1 MIGRFLWISPQT
13 AQSRLRNG
21 GLLLAFLLH
30 SLAMAMK
37 EDKTEGKQ
45 AENEGVFLWF
55 GDDLVVDGD
64 PNHVITRPKI
74 GETVSPTIES
84 SHIKISDGFV
94 DQARAHP
101 RRSLSAPIK
110 QVGRLNA
117 NA

>member
-1 MIGRFLWISPQT
+1 
-13 AQSRLRNG
+13 
-21 GLLLAFLLH
+21 
-30 SLAMAMK
+30 MK
-37 EDKTEGKQ
+37 ENKTQRKQ
-45 AENEGVFLWF
+45 AEDESVFLWF

-64 PNHVITRPKI
+64 LNHVITRPKI

-84 SHIKISDGFV
+84 SCIKISDWFV

-101 RRSLSAPIK
+101 GRSLSAAVK